1 MKENRLPLRLLKW
14 FCPDHLYEEIEGD
27 LIQKF
32 HRDVQAY
39 GERKAKR
46 KLLWNVIRFFR
57 PGIIL
62 RNKFSVELNQWDMLR
77 YHLKFSIRIFLRNK
91 FFSTL
96 NILGLSLG
104 IAVGI
109 ILLLILQNDLTYDQ
123 HYANQKRIY
132 RLGSHYKITG
142 VDEYIGIT
150 ARELGPV
157 LKEGFPEI
165 EAMTRIIRMDRQLVR
180 KEDDEEEK
188 AFYEDRLI
196 QADDAYFQLFDHEF
210 IYGDVNTCLNNRHS
224 VVITQSM
231 AKKYFNDPDPL
242 GKTLVINHVPRGIT
256 GVIRDIPENTH
267 LKFDFLLSG
276 LDEIRENWTST
287 IENGKPI
294 SLLFWNPDVYTYL
307 LLQDNYNV
315 QDFYDKFSAV
325 YDTYFKE
332 AGDEA
337 SGENIPILEQLADIH
352 FYSHLQDGE
361 QEGNLNYLYALAGIG
376 FFIIVLACINY
387 MNLSTAKAANRAA
400 EIGVR
405 KITGSSKR
413 GLLLSTLSESLL
425 LSLVSCILAI
435 LLVAVL
441 LEGSSFNQLINKNLT
456 LDFLNNPLL
465 LFGSLFMTLCIG
477 LLSGLYPAF
486 YLTNIPAVKALKGV
500 YKNSKS
506 GQLFRNVLMTVQ
518 FSVSMFVVACTFF
531 MRDQI
536 HFIMNKDLGFNKDNV
551 LVIPLRDTL
560 MIRQLPIIKNEL
572 FSNPNIEAVT
582 ASENVMGLGIGS
594 NIMYG
599 ESPDGMQQY
608 GGILGMSVGDD
619 YLKSMGLKLIN
630 GRDFQPGPDADME
643 GVYIANESAVK
654 LMGWG
659 NDPLGKKVTLWEGEN
674 PGEVIGVV
682 KDFNVN
688 ALYQGVDPMFI
699 IKGHWDAGFLQ
710 IRLAGH
716 DLPGTIAYVKDKWSG
731 YDSRPFEYFF
741 LDQKFNEQY
750 RADINQNK
758 LLSLLMY
765 ICIFISLLGLVGLSA
780 FTATQRTKEIGIRK
794 VLGANIPD
802 IIHLLSKT
810 TLLLVMLSAVIVA
823 PFSYWAINR
832 WLDNFAYRTEL
843 NYTLYLIITLAA
855 LGFVFLTILFQS
867 LKTARANP
875 VDSLKY
881 E

>member
-1 MKENRLPLRLLKW
+1 
-14 FCPDHLYEEIEGD
+14 
-27 LIQKF
+27 
-32 HRDVQAY
+32 
-39 GERKAKR
+39 
-46 KLLWNVIRFFR
+46 
-57 PGIIL
+57 
-62 RNKFSVELNQWDMLR
+62 MLR

-109 ILLLILQNDLTYDQ
+109 ILLLILQKDLTYDQ

-132 RLGSHYKITG
+132 RLGSHYKVTG
-142 VDEYIGIT
+142 IDEYIGIT

-165 EAMTRIIRMDRQLVR
+165 ETLTRIIRMDRQLVQ
-180 KEDDEEEK
+180 KEGDEEEK

-196 QADDAYFQLFDHEF
+196 QADTSYFQLFDHEF
-210 IYGDVNTCLNNRHS
+210 IYGDVNTCLNDRNS

-231 AKKYFNDPDPL
+231 SKKYFNDPDPL
-242 GKTLVINHVPRGIT
+242 GKTLTINHVPRSVT

-276 LDEIRENWTST
+276 LAETREDWAST
-287 IENGKPI
+287 MEDGKPV

-307 LLQDNYNV
+307 LLPENYNV
-315 QDFYDKFSAV
+315 QDFYNKFSAV

-332 AGDEA
+332 AGNEFA
-337 SGENIPILEQLADIH
+337 GENIPTLERLADIH
-352 FYSHLQDGE
+352 FYSNLQDGE
-361 QEGNLNYLYALAGIG
+361 QEGNLTYLYALAGIG
-376 FFIIVLACINY
+376 LFIIVLACINY
-387 MNLSTAKAANRAA
+387 MNLSTAKAANRAV

-405 KITGSSKR
+405 KITGSSRR
-413 GLLLSTLSESLL
+413 GLLFSTLSESLL
-425 LSLVSCILAI
+425 LSIISCVLAI

-441 LEGSSFNQLINKNLT
+441 LEGSSFNQLINKNLV
-456 LDFLNNPLL
+456 LDFLNNPML
-465 LFGSLFMTLCIG
+465 LFGSVFMTLGIG
-477 LLSGLYPAF
+477 FLAGLYPAF
-486 YLTNIPAVKALKGV
+486 YLTNIPVVKALKGV

-506 GQLFRNVLMTVQ
+506 GHLFRNILMTVQ
-518 FSVSMFVVACTFF
+518 FSISMFVVACTFF

-551 LVIPLRDTL
+551 LVVPFRDTL
-560 MIRQLPIIKNEL
+560 MIHQLPIIKNEL
-572 FSNPNIEAVT
+572 LSNPNIEAIT
-582 ASENVMGLGIGS
+582 ASQEVMGLGVGGI
-594 NIMYG
+594 NVMYG
-599 ESPDGMQQY
+599 ETPDGMQQH
-608 GGILGMSVGDD
+608 GGILVMFVGDD
-619 YLKSMGLKLIN
+619 YLKSMGLELIN
-630 GRDFQPGPDADME
+630 GRDFQPGTEADMD
-643 GVYIANESAVK
+643 GVYIANESVVK
-654 LMGWG
+654 LMGWD
-659 NDPLGKKVTLWEGEN
+659 NDPLGKKVTFWGGEN

-688 ALYQGVDPMFI
+688 ALYQGIDPMFI
-699 IKGHWDAGFLQ
+699 VKGHWSTGFMQ
-710 IRLAGH
+710 IRLTGH
-716 DLPGTIAYVKDKWSG
+716 DLPGTIAYVKNKWSG
-731 YDSRPFEYFF
+731 YDSHPFEYFF

-750 RADINQNK
+750 KADINQNK

-802 IIHLLSKT
+802 IIHLLSKD

-823 PFSYWAINR
+823 PVSYWAINR

-843 NYTLYLIITLAA
+843 NYMLYLIITLAA

-875 VDSLKY
+875 IDSLKY